1 MGMRLIKCSQKI
13 IATLLMAITMM
24 AGTAGSIFYQSLEE
38 YDTGNVLAELGDSL
52 LQPSLAWWHLAHY
65 FLALLVCYFIFYF
78 LLGQVAYTRKKSSAS
93 LTHIIFLWLLGSLLL
108 LAVNSG
114 FFPHSK
120 LAINA
125 LKQDILA
132 LLSAAL
138 LLALLVLGALT
149 TWRTFYAKLGNLLAV
164 PSLIL
169 LAIGFTYALKLS
181 PSPRELID
189 STAQQPDIILIGLD
203 GLRPDDLAYMN
214 GWNDDFTPLLPLLD
228 QHLKQSLVFS
238 HAYTPLSRTFP
249 AWMAMLSG
257 QSPLRSG
264 VRFNLQDDYDWD
276 KKHPW
281 LLPQYLKQAGYQ
293 TAWAIDDVSFA
304 NIDQRHGFETV
315 ITPKPGAMELLLS
328 RVLSDDAMANVV
340 SSLRIGRWLFPMNY
354 ANRGRGWGYY
364 PSTFSSWLTEKVN
377 QADPKRPLFLAAHFE
392 LNHWPGLF
400 GNDGIAAGIDEESAA
415 LTRYIRVMHE
425 LDVQVQMLLTALER
439 NARLDNAIVIF
450 LSDHGNGGAK
460 GEMAKD
466 RLGNNYYVGDFSYG
480 HGIVVDNLAESH
492 SLLAIR
498 GYGKQSIQA
507 GFKDEL
513 VSLMDIAPTILSVL
527 DIPAEHKMD
536 GIRLPLKPEETSAP
550 DRVVFMES
558 GLYLPGLEEGKLDL
572 KQDLAEIADLYRI
585 KSNGRL
591 VIRNEIL
598 PTLYQVKHRAAYNK
612 QAQIVQKIDPE
623 SESMSFF
630 AIDGVTGEQIH
641 YDDVHGFPDSIEG
654 LAEEF
659 CLNYLLHDSAFYPPP
674 FCDVNPEEKEASS
687 AN

>member
-1 MGMRLIKCSQKI
+1 MSSIKYSKKI
-13 IATLLMAITMM
+13 TAALFMAASMILVTV
-24 AGTAGSIFYQSLEE
+24 SSVFYQSIDE

-52 LQPSLAWWHLAHY
+52 LRPSLAWWHLTHY
-65 FLALLVCYFIFYF
+65 FLVLLACYFVFYF
-78 LLGQVAYTRKKSSAS
+78 LLGQAAHTRKSKSVGLARIV
-93 LTHIIFLWLLGSLLL
+93 LLWAVGSLLL
-108 LAVNSG
+108 LVINSG

-120 LAINA
+120 LAVNVFR
-125 LKQDILA
+125 QSTLA
-132 LLSAAL
+132 LTSAAVL
-138 LLALLVLGALT
+138 FVLLAFGALN
-149 TWRTFYAKLGNLLAV
+149 TWRIAYARLGNK
-164 PSLIL
+164 
-169 LAIGFTYALKLS
+169 LAIPALSIVALGFSYALTLS
-181 PSPRELID
+181 PSPRVAVD
-189 STAQQPDIILIGLD
+189 SDLQQPDIILIGLD
-203 GLRPDDLAYMN
+203 GLRPDKLAYMN
-214 GWNDDFTPLLPLLD
+214 GWDGSFIPLLPLLD
-228 QHLKQSLVFS
+228 QHLKESLVFS
-238 HAYTPLSRTFP
+238 HAHTPLSRTFP
-249 AWMAMLSG
+249 AWIAMLSG

-264 VRFNLQDDYDWD
+264 VRFNLQDDYDWN
-276 KKHPW
+276 KKQPW
-281 LLPQYLKQAGYQ
+281 LLPQYLQKAGYQ

-304 NIDQRHGFETV
+304 NIDQRHGFETIV
-315 ITPKPGAMELLLS
+315 TPKPGAVELLLS
-328 RVLSDDAMANVV
+328 RVLSDDAMANVI

-364 PSTFSSWLTEKVN
+364 PSIFSNWLTDKIN
-377 QADPKRPLFLAAHFE
+377 QADPERPLFLATHFE

-400 GNDGIAAGIDEESAA
+400 GNDGVAEDIDEEEAIS
-415 LTRYIRVMHE
+415 LRHRRVMQE
-425 LDVQVQMLLTALER
+425 LDLQVQMLLAALER

-460 GEMAKD
+460 GELAKD
-466 RLGNNYYVGDFSYG
+466 RHGNSYYVGDFSYG
-480 HGIVVDNLAESH
+480 YGLMVDNLTESH

-498 GYGKQSIQA
+498 GYGKQRIQP

-513 VSLMDIAPTILSVL
+513 VSLMDITPTILSLL

-536 GIRLPLKPEETSAP
+536 GIRLPLKPEESSAP

-572 KQDLAEIADLYRI
+572 KQDLAETADLYRI

-623 SESMSFF
+623 SESMNFF

-641 YDDVHGFPDSIEG
+641 YDDVRGFPDRIRG

-659 CLNYLLHDSAFYPPP
+659 CLNYFPHDSAFYPPP
-674 FCDVNPEEKEASS
+674 FCDLNPEKMVIKTAE
-687 AN
+687 